1 MAFIFLRE
9 TIHAYREKDP
19 AARSGLEVLLCYP
32 GLHALMWHSLAHN
45 LWRAGFRVTGR
56 LVSYLSR
63 WLTGIEIHPGARIG
77 RRVIIDHGM
86 GVVIG
91 ETAEVG
97 DDVTFYHGVTLGG
110 RGWWVDHKGEKRH
123 PTIGDRVTL
132 GVGATI
138 LGPITVGSGSRVGP
152 GALVI
157 EDVPPDSTVVAPL
170 AVAIRV
176 RGRSV
181 EPSGE
186 PPPSARW

>member
-1 MAFIFLRE
+1 MLRE
-9 TIHAYREKDP
+9 TLATAYRKDP
-19 AARSGLEVLLCYP
+19 ALHRARSAEVLLYQ
-32 GLHALMWHSLAHN
+32 GVWALLAHHLAHALWIRRHTFA
-45 LWRAGFRVTGR
+45 GR
-56 LVSYLSR
+56 LVSQLSR
-63 WLTGIEIHPGARIG
+63 MVTGIEIHPGATIG
-77 RRVIIDHGM
+77 RRCFIDHGT

-123 PTIGDRVTL
+123 PTIGDGVTL
-132 GVGATI
+132 GVGATV
-138 LGPITVGSGSRVGP
+138 LGPVTVGPGSRVGP

-170 AVAIRV
+170 AVAVRL

-181 EPSGE
+181 EPSDE
-186 PPPSARW
+186 PPPSTRW